1 MSAATPCSASENCT
15 EKERTTMK
23 KLEIIIRPGMLDN
36 VKSMLTNLGIQG
48 LNYTEIKGFGRQHG
62 HTEVYRGTTMRVDC
76 LPKLKVEVVLAD
88 ARVDE
93 VINAVVSVARTGQ
106 VGDGK
111 IFVSDVADAV
121 RIRTGERG
129 DDAL

>member
-1 MSAATPCSASENCT
+1 
-15 EKERTTMK
+15 MK
-23 KLEIIIRPGMLDN
+23 KLEIIIRTGMFDK
-36 VKSMLTNLGIQG
+36 VKSTLTNLGIQG

-88 ARVDE
+88 SRVEE

-129 DDAL
+129 EEAL

>member
-1 MSAATPCSASENCT
+1 
-15 EKERTTMK
+15 MK

-36 VKSMLTNLGIQG
+36 VKSMLANLGIQG

-129 DDAL
+129 EDAL

>member
-1 MSAATPCSASENCT
+1 
-15 EKERTTMK
+15 MK

-36 VKSMLTNLGIQG
+36 VKSILADLGIQG
-48 LNYTEIKGFGRQHG
+48 LNYAEIKGFGRQRG
-62 HTEVYRGTTMRVDC
+62 HTEVYRGATMRVDC

-88 ARVDE
+88 ERLNAVVD
-93 VINAVVSVARTGQ
+93 AVVSVARTGQ

-111 IFVSDVADAV
+111 IFVSDVADDI

-129 DDAL
+129 EAAL

>member
-1 MSAATPCSASENCT
+1 
-15 EKERTTMK
+15 MK

-62 HTEVYRGTTMRVDC
+62 HTEVYRGATMRVDC

-88 ARVDE
+88 ARLDE

>member
-1 MSAATPCSASENCT
+1 
-15 EKERTTMK
+15 MK
-23 KLEIIIRPGMLDN
+23 KLEIIIRPGVFER
-36 VKSMLTNLGIQG
+36 VKTTLTDLHIQG

-76 LPKLKVEVVLAD
+76 LPKIKVEVVLPDSKLEEAL
-88 ARVDE
+88 
-93 VINAVVSVARTGQ
+93 NAVVSVARTGQ

-111 IFVSDVADAV
+111 IFVSDVQDAI

-129 DDAL
+129 EEAL

>member
-1 MSAATPCSASENCT
+1 
-15 EKERTTMK
+15 MK
-23 KLEIIIRPGMLDN
+23 KLEIIIRPGMFEQ
-36 VKSMLTNLGIQG
+36 VKATLTDLGLQG
-48 LNYTEIKGFGRQHG
+48 LNYTEIRGFGRQHG

-88 ARVDE
+88 TKLEE
-93 VINAVVSVARTGQ
+93 VLNAVVSVARTGQ

-111 IFVSDVADAV
+111 IFVSEVADAI

-129 DDAL
+129 ENAL

>member
-1 MSAATPCSASENCT
+1 
-15 EKERTTMK
+15 MK
-23 KLEIIIRPGMLDN
+23 KLEIIIRTGMFDK

-88 ARVDE
+88 SRVEE

-129 DDAL
+129 EEAL

>member
-1 MSAATPCSASENCT
+1 
-15 EKERTTMK
+15 MK
-23 KLEIIIRPGMLDN
+23 KLEIIIRTGMFDK
-36 VKSMLTNLGIQG
+36 VKSTLTNLGIQG

-88 ARVDE
+88 ARVEE
-93 VINAVVSVARTGQ
+93 VINAVVMVARTGQ

-129 DDAL
+129 EDAL

>member
-1 MSAATPCSASENCT
+1 
-15 EKERTTMK
+15 
-23 KLEIIIRPGMLDN
+23 
-36 VKSMLTNLGIQG
+36 
-48 LNYTEIKGFGRQHG
+48 
-62 HTEVYRGTTMRVDC
+62 MRVDC

-88 ARVDE
+88 ARLDE

>member
-1 MSAATPCSASENCT
+1 
-15 EKERTTMK
+15 MK

-36 VKSMLTNLGIQG
+36 VKSMLANLGIQG

>member
-1 MSAATPCSASENCT
+1 
-15 EKERTTMK
+15 MK

-62 HTEVYRGTTMRVDC
+62 HTEVYRGAIMRVDC

-88 ARVDE
+88 ARLDE